1 MSCSSLTLSL
11 VRGESARYLVTIT
24 DEDGVPVDLTGATIY
39 WRVKAMA
46 TDADPALIAK
56 SSADVAEIAILD
68 QTDDELLGKLELYLV
83 PADTASLT
91 PGSFVFELR
100 AVLADSTNQ
109 AAARGVLLLERE
121 VVTLP

>member
-24 DEDGVPVDLTGATIY
+24 DEDDEPEDLTGATIY
-39 WRVKAMA
+39 WRVKAA
-46 TDADPALIAK
+46 ASDADPALIAK
-56 SSADVAEIAILD
+56 SSADASEIDILD
-68 QTDDELLGKLELYLV
+68 QTDPDLLGQCEVYLV
-83 PADTASLT
+83 PADTAGLT

-100 AVLADSTNQ
+100 VVLDDTNQ

-121 VVTLP
+121 VVTL